1 MCVVLL
7 FVTGLMCLH
16 KTCCTFIPSHDMYMC
31 KCVVLCLYCVL
42 DYLINSTHNYVLDL
56 TVLYISQSC
65 IILML

>member
-1 MCVVLL
+1 
-7 FVTGLMCLH
+7 
-16 KTCCTFIPSHDMYMC
+16 MYMC

-42 DYLINSTHNYVLDL
+42 DYLIDSTRNYVLDL